1 MTNSQLDESQDL
13 GFGAVVADPLAWGT
27 QRSAMIRDLLPKIP
41 EYVLM
46 DNSGFVSLTN
56 AYNQLMNE
64 YARAIA
70 PAVKYIGGQYMN
82 RDHVGDGRAPFVNV
96 PREKQEEALELIV
109 DRIFAEGAL
118 AIDAKV
124 LQRFGANGYSHW
136 GSNRTFNGRYDF
148 PFHARVLR
156 LQTSVLNQLLNP
168 SRLAR
173 IRDGETKYGADQVA
187 TIPELMGS
195 LTTAIW
201 SELGGTIAA
210 DRRDL
215 QRAYLDAMTR
225 LIVKPASGTPAD
237 ARAVAR
243 WELTQLRNRIDS
255 AQAGASDGYTRAH
268 LFEALARIDKA
279 LEAGLEAEGN

>member
-1 MTNSQLDESQDL
+1 M
-13 GFGAVVADPLAWGT
+13 
-27 QRSAMIRDLLPKIP
+27 
-41 EYVLM
+41 
-46 DNSGFVSLTN
+46 
-56 AYNQLMNE
+56 
-64 YARAIA
+64 
-70 PAVKYIGGQYMN
+70 
-82 RDHVGDGRAPFVNV
+82 
-96 PREKQEEALELIV
+96 
-109 DRIFAEGAL
+109 
-118 AIDAKV
+118 
-124 LQRFGANGYSHW
+124 
-136 GSNRTFNGRYDF
+136 
-148 PFHARVLR
+148 
-156 LQTSVLNQLLNP
+156 LNQLLNP

-173 IRDGETKYGADQVA
+173 IRDGETKYGADQVT

-255 AQAGASDGYTRAH
+255 AQAGASDGYTRVH

>member
-1 MTNSQLDESQDL
+1 M
-13 GFGAVVADPLAWGT
+13 
-27 QRSAMIRDLLPKIP
+27 
-41 EYVLM
+41 
-46 DNSGFVSLTN
+46 
-56 AYNQLMNE
+56 
-64 YARAIA
+64 
-70 PAVKYIGGQYMN
+70 
-82 RDHVGDGRAPFVNV
+82 
-96 PREKQEEALELIV
+96 
-109 DRIFAEGAL
+109 
-118 AIDAKV
+118 
-124 LQRFGANGYSHW
+124 
-136 GSNRTFNGRYDF
+136 
-148 PFHARVLR
+148 
-156 LQTSVLNQLLNP
+156 LNQLLNP

-173 IRDGETKYGADQVA
+173 MRDGETKFGADEVA

>member
-1 MTNSQLDESQDL
+1 
-13 GFGAVVADPLAWGT
+13 
-27 QRSAMIRDLLPKIP
+27 
-41 EYVLM
+41 
-46 DNSGFVSLTN
+46 
-56 AYNQLMNE
+56 
-64 YARAIA
+64 
-70 PAVKYIGGQYMN
+70 
-82 RDHVGDGRAPFVNV
+82 
-96 PREKQEEALELIV
+96 
-109 DRIFAEGAL
+109 
-118 AIDAKV
+118 V
-124 LQRFGANGYSHW
+124 LQRFGANGFSHF
-136 GSNRTFNGRYDF
+136 GSSRTFNGRYDF

-168 SRLAR
+168 ARLAR
-173 IRDGETKYGADQVA
+173 IRDGETKFGADQVA
-187 TIPELMGS
+187 TIPEVMGS

-201 SELGGTIAA
+201 SEVAQGARTIAA

-255 AQAGASDGYTRAH
+255 AQAGASDGYTQAH